1 MISPYVFLSQDISQ
15 APLCFVLGS
24 VPLSPIHGGA
34 AGGAPSPACRGPW
47 DHPARFP
54 HGTAI
59 NTLQSCSRALHCRVD
74 SSHGSLWA
82 LVCDTK
88 ALMSC
93 LHRSPVFCGSP
104 PCAPTRSA
112 SNPGPGRCVRFS
124 RPWREQSSRVRSS
137 HVWPWARGR
146 ASSRCAGRAL
156 EVCKGHTGS
165 VLGARCRL
173 ACRCHC
179 TAGSSAGSA
188 GPRVLR
194 RAHWDT
200 CVRETVWGVAEGTMG
215 RERNE
220 IPGNSMSLL
229 YWLC

>member
-1 MISPYVFLSQDISQ
+1 MCFYHRIFLRHRSV
-15 APLCFVLGS
+15 LCLVQC
-24 VPLSPIHGGA
+24 
-34 AGGAPSPACRGPW
+34 PSPPSTVEQREVP
-47 DHPARFP
+47 PARRAGDRGIIRRGFL
-54 HGTAI
+54 TAQLLI
-59 NTLQSCSRALHCRVD
+59 PYQSCSRALHCRVD

-200 CVRETVWGVAEGTMG
+200 CVRETVWGVAGGTMR